1 MNLNELLTPDART
14 RHVHIIG
21 QTGTGKSA
29 LMANLIADDLRKGN
43 GVGLIDPHGELAQQV
58 LGLIPAR
65 RFHELRY
72 VCADDRPIGINPLWG
87 VPFERRAAVA
97 DQVLSAF
104 RAVWGWTPE
113 TAPRALPLLRNAIR
127 TALDLPAPTFI
138 DVLQIVTG
146 EGRQNA
152 TDPMNRWYWAQLEA
166 QDKRVQQE
174 TVGPVLTRLDALLTP
189 PVRAI
194 LCQRPKL
201 DLRAT
206 MDEGRIL
213 VCNLDKR
220 MGELNSHLLGA
231 FIVSG
236 IVQAAMD
243 RSSTV
248 PPTPFYLFVD
258 EFANYADDS
267 FATALSE
274 TRKKGLSLT
283 IAHQFIRQVEQK
295 SEGLM
300 DAVFGNTGTTICFRV
315 GAKDAD
321 LLASHLGGTLAD
333 IDLNPR
339 TLKELPNYH
348 CIARVLQGGA
358 PIAIRIKTEAPPSP
372 VHDRVD
378 ALVRNSRTRFGRD
391 RALVEQAISS
401 RLAPPRLRLRRRRKW

>member
-1 MNLNELLTPDART
+1 MNLDFLTPDART

-29 LMANLIADDLRKGN
+29 LIANMIADDLRKGN

-58 LGLIPAR
+58 LGLVPPE
-65 RFHELRY
+65 RFHEVRY
-72 VCADDRPIGINPLWG
+72 VTADDRPIGINPLWG
-87 VPFERRAAVA
+87 VPLERRAAVA

-138 DVLQIVTG
+138 DVLRIVTG
-146 EGRQNA
+146 EGRQHA

-166 QDKRVQQE
+166 ADKRMQQE

-213 VCNLDKR
+213 ICNLDKR

-243 RSSTV
+243 RSTTI

-274 TRKKGLSLT
+274 TRKKGLAIC

-321 LLASHLGGTLAD
+321 LMASHLGGTLAD

-339 TLKELPNYH
+339 TLKELPNFH

-358 PIAIRIKTEAPPSP
+358 PIAVRLKTEAPPAP
-372 VHDRVD
+372 VHDRTEQVI
-378 ALVRNSRTRFGRD
+378 RNSRVRFGRPI
-391 RALVEQAISS
+391 ALVEQQIVCS
-401 RLAPPRLRLRRRRKW
+401 LEPPPKPKKRRRWK